1 MSEYIDET
9 PLTQEEIE
17 EAIRAAK
24 RAKAAK
30 KKQQAAS
37 EPSGKES
44 AEDVFN
50 EIDSAVK
57 AYS

>member
-30 KKQQAAS
+30 KKQQTAS
-37 EPSGKES
+37 
-44 AEDVFN
+44 
-50 EIDSAVK
+50 
-57 AYS
+57 

>member
-1 MSEYIDET
+1 MSEYIDDT

-44 AEDVFN
+44 GRC
-50 EIDSAVK
+50 I
-57 AYS
+57 